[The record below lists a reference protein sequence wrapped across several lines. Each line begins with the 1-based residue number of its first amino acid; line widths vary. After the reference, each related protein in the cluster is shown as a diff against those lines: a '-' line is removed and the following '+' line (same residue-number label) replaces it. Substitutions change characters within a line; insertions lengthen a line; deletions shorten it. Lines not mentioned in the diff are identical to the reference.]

1 MKRDK
6 AIEEFLKTN
15 SIKPNDN
22 GFSEQ
27 TMKMIAQRKKTA
39 KRHQI
44 NWGNVLQYSC
54 YALAGIV
61 LAYFCG
67 KGLLNDI
74 LTAPT
79 YRIGFFARILKDWLY
94 IILIGMSLIT
104 FTICNLQPRE

>member
-15 SIKPNDN
+15 SIKPSDN
-22 GFSEQ
+22 GFSER
-27 TMKMIAQRKKTA
+27 TMKMIAQRKETA
-39 KRHQI
+39 KRRKI
-44 NWGNVLQYSC
+44 NWGNVLQYGC

-79 YRIGFFARILKDWLY
+79 HRIGFFARILKDWLY
-94 IILIGMSLIT
+94 IILIGMSLTT
-104 FTICNLQPRE
+104 FTICNLQHKE